1 MNTKLNPAPHRPP
14 LIHIRN
20 KKFRMLNCQY
30 IYPIVYNSEP
40 FLNPDNSFQLG
51 KINFLSAPYYQEND
65 IFNVYVSYMSERKTT
80 NIINTIN
87 SYYDIKCTA
96 IKMLRIDMEYYSK
109 LMNIPLVVIRN
120 YNKDTDFY
128 ELSYFSKP
136 IKEKMKSLII

>member
-1 MNTKLNPAPHRPP
+1 
-14 LIHIRN
+14 
-20 KKFRMLNCQY
+20 
-30 IYPIVYNSEP
+30 
-40 FLNPDNSFQLG
+40 
-51 KINFLSAPYYQEND
+51 
-65 IFNVYVSYMSERKTT
+65 MSERKTT